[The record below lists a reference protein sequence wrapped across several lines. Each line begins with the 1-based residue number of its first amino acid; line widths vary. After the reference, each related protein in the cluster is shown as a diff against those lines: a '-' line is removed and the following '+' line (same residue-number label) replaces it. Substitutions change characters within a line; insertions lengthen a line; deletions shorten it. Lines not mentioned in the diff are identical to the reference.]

1 MLHLLR
7 ITCRKLHLASFV
19 ANATYFSNDS
29 SIFTFGSHV
38 TLRSGSRPCA
48 RARDVTQVNDLGHNF
63 NIYGD
68 TWEFD
73 DQTKNEQIVPSLQFK
88 HEFVYTIR
96 FQEMKLIVKCQEVFK
111 EVQYY
116 DISTNRCKLLM
127 KSWNKY
133 LSSEENNAM
142 QLKKMTARILDILET
157 VYLLQNK
164 PNEIV
169 KSYDKKVK
177 K

>member
-1 MLHLLR
+1 M
-7 ITCRKLHLASFV
+7 
-19 ANATYFSNDS
+19 
-29 SIFTFGSHV
+29 
-38 TLRSGSRPCA
+38 
-48 RARDVTQVNDLGHNF
+48 
-63 NIYGD
+63 
-68 TWEFD
+68 
-73 DQTKNEQIVPSLQFK
+73 
-88 HEFVYTIR
+88 
-96 FQEMKLIVKCQEVFK
+96 FK

>member
-1 MLHLLR
+1 MLSKYKHWNFNITSWLLWLLSRRLWTVFGFHWHFFYQLLIYLKALLPKAVNDIYSLLHLLR
-7 ITCRKLHLASFV
+7 IICRKLHLASFV

-96 FQEMKLIVKCQEVFK
+96 FQEMKLIVECQEVFAEQIK
-111 EVQYY
+111 HV
-116 DISTNRCKLLM
+116 
-127 KSWNKY
+127 
-133 LSSEENNAM
+133 
-142 QLKKMTARILDILET
+142 
-157 VYLLQNK
+157 
-164 PNEIV
+164 
-169 KSYDKKVK
+169 
-177 K
+177 